1 MTFGAIDL
9 PHKGVDD
16 LRKGLSDLEQK
27 LGDAKAR
34 RDKIL
39 LDIRKASAAADTGD
53 QRARFAQ
60 GALNKEDAAAG
71 RLILSLEAQVSEAMK
86 RLDMAVNQAATVEA
100 KSHAMTIP
108 CDGAGKWRWFEITTP
123 DGRVVRHRALSLA
136 ELQKA
141 LLKNYKV
148 TAEVFGASA
157 TGVGGV
163 AAQIGSDV
171 PSIMAGLLAAHG
183 EELETWL
190 ASRGI
195 KSAAA

>member
-1 MTFGAIDL
+1 
-9 PHKGVDD
+9 
-16 LRKGLSDLEQK
+16 
-27 LGDAKAR
+27 
-34 RDKIL
+34 
-39 LDIRKASAAADTGD
+39 
-53 QRARFAQ
+53 
-60 GALNKEDAAAG
+60 
-71 RLILSLEAQVSEAMK
+71 MK

-141 LLKNYKV
+141 LLKIYKV